1 MTKDYIPESDN
12 EKPLTSKF
20 TKNNNK
26 GQFSGVKLN
35 SNNKIA
41 NSMDIT
47 DISALIENTPKN
59 KNNGNGIPAKKG
71 KQNVVD
77 YKKNQDPQQMFN

>member
-1 MTKDYIPESDN
+1 
-12 EKPLTSKF
+12 
-20 TKNNNK
+20 
-26 GQFSGVKLN
+26 
-35 SNNKIA
+35 
-41 NSMDIT
+41 MDIT

-77 YKKNQDPQQMFN
+77 YKKN

>member
-12 EKPLTSKF
+12 QKPLSSKF

-26 GQFSGVKLN
+26 VEFSGVKLN

-47 DISALIENTPKN
+47 DISALIEKTPKN
-59 KNNGNGIPAKKG
+59 KDNRDGMPVKKV
-71 KQNVVD
+71 KQNVID
-77 YKKNQDPQQMFN
+77 YKKN